1 VQVKSLFDIPKH
13 PKVIGILL
21 GIDMQCFDIG
31 AIDDGDYYVKFQLR
45 NKRDNFKW
53 ALAIVY
59 GSAQQN
65 EKEHFLA

>member
-31 AIDDGDYYVKFQLR
+31 AIDDGDYYVKFQL
-45 NKRDNFKW
+45 
-53 ALAIVY
+53 
-59 GSAQQN
+59 
-65 EKEHFLA
+65 